1 MTWTLLLEQLLN
13 GLQFGLM
20 LFLIAAGLTLVFGI
34 MDIMNLAH
42 GSLYM
47 AGAYVAAET
56 MQRTGSFTVAVLVAA
71 VATGVAG
78 VVLELVL
85 IRRLAV
91 RDHLAQVLGS
101 YAVILIANDLVKM
114 VWGPAPVMLNMP
126 AALSGPVQ
134 LLPDLMYP
142 AYRLM
147 IIVFGLAAALGLY
160 WFVTRTRAGVLVRAG
175 ASNRQMATLMGVRVP
190 LLFLGVFTLGAMLAA
205 VAGALL
211 GPITSVQ
218 VGMGEDILILVLV
231 CIVIGG
237 IGSIRGALVGALLVG
252 MVDTAG
258 RAFLPMLLRQVFSPA
273 VASSVGPTLAAISIY
288 VLMAVVLVY
297 RPSGLFLREAEHGT
311 QHIARQV
318 PGPVLLD
325 RTRAAGAGGV
335 PAGGSGAGA
344 GLLHLLRAPGADLR
358 AGRHQPE
365 PHPGLWRHGGAG
377 ACGLLRCGAYAVGIL
392 AMNGVTSALVAWP
405 AAALLAGLLAAATG
419 AVSLRTRGV
428 YFIMITLAFA
438 QMLFY
443 IFISLR
449 QYGGEDGLNLPGH
462 SVLPGLDLGH
472 DVSFY
477 YVVLAL
483 FAVLMAVFGRLVDS
497 RFGKALQGVRENE
510 SRMESLG
517 YPVYRLKLVAFVLSG
532 AVAGLAGALLANHNL
547 FISPASCT
555 GPSRPTC

>member
-56 MQRTGSFTVAVLVAA
+56 LQRTGSFTAAVLVAA

-297 RPSGLFLREAEHGT
+297 RPSGFFP
-311 QHIARQV
+311 AR
-318 PGPVLLD
+318 G
-325 RTRAAGAGGV
+325 
-335 PAGGSGAGA
+335 
-344 GLLHLLRAPGADLR
+344 
-358 AGRHQPE
+358 
-365 PHPGLWRHGGAG
+365 
-377 ACGLLRCGAYAVGIL
+377 
-392 AMNGVTSALVAWP
+392 
-405 AAALLAGLLAAATG
+405 
-419 AVSLRTRGV
+419 
-428 YFIMITLAFA
+428 
-438 QMLFY
+438 
-443 IFISLR
+443 
-449 QYGGEDGLNLPGH
+449 
-462 SVLPGLDLGH
+462 
-472 DVSFY
+472 
-477 YVVLAL
+477 
-483 FAVLMAVFGRLVDS
+483 
-497 RFGKALQGVRENE
+497 
-510 SRMESLG
+510 
-517 YPVYRLKLVAFVLSG
+517 
-532 AVAGLAGALLANHNL
+532 
-547 FISPASCT
+547 
-555 GPSRPTC
+555 

>member
-56 MQRTGSFTVAVLVAA
+56 LQRTGSFTAAVLVAA

-78 VVLELVL
+78 MVLELVL

-218 VGMGEDILILVLV
+218 VGMGEEILILVLV

-297 RPSGLFLREAEHGT
+297 RPSGLFP
-311 QHIARQV
+311 AR
-318 PGPVLLD
+318 G
-325 RTRAAGAGGV
+325 
-335 PAGGSGAGA
+335 
-344 GLLHLLRAPGADLR
+344 
-358 AGRHQPE
+358 
-365 PHPGLWRHGGAG
+365 
-377 ACGLLRCGAYAVGIL
+377 
-392 AMNGVTSALVAWP
+392 
-405 AAALLAGLLAAATG
+405 
-419 AVSLRTRGV
+419 
-428 YFIMITLAFA
+428 
-438 QMLFY
+438 
-443 IFISLR
+443 
-449 QYGGEDGLNLPGH
+449 
-462 SVLPGLDLGH
+462 
-472 DVSFY
+472 
-477 YVVLAL
+477 
-483 FAVLMAVFGRLVDS
+483 
-497 RFGKALQGVRENE
+497 
-510 SRMESLG
+510 
-517 YPVYRLKLVAFVLSG
+517 
-532 AVAGLAGALLANHNL
+532 
-547 FISPASCT
+547 
-555 GPSRPTC
+555 

>member
-47 AGAYVAAET
+47 VGAYVAAET
-56 MQRTGSFTVAVLVAA
+56 MQRTGSFTAAVLVAA

-218 VGMGEDILILVLV
+218 VGMGEEILILVLV

-297 RPSGLFLREAEHGT
+297 RPSGLFP
-311 QHIARQV
+311 AR
-318 PGPVLLD
+318 G
-325 RTRAAGAGGV
+325 
-335 PAGGSGAGA
+335 
-344 GLLHLLRAPGADLR
+344 
-358 AGRHQPE
+358 
-365 PHPGLWRHGGAG
+365 
-377 ACGLLRCGAYAVGIL
+377 
-392 AMNGVTSALVAWP
+392 
-405 AAALLAGLLAAATG
+405 
-419 AVSLRTRGV
+419 
-428 YFIMITLAFA
+428 
-438 QMLFY
+438 
-443 IFISLR
+443 
-449 QYGGEDGLNLPGH
+449 
-462 SVLPGLDLGH
+462 
-472 DVSFY
+472 
-477 YVVLAL
+477 
-483 FAVLMAVFGRLVDS
+483 
-497 RFGKALQGVRENE
+497 
-510 SRMESLG
+510 
-517 YPVYRLKLVAFVLSG
+517 
-532 AVAGLAGALLANHNL
+532 
-547 FISPASCT
+547 
-555 GPSRPTC
+555 